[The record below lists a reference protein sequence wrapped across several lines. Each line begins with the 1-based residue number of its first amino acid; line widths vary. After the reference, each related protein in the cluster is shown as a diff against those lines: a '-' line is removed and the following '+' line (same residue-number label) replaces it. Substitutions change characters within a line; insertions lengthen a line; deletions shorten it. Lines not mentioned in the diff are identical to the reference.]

1 LDGLEAVELKLSE
14 VLENN
19 DTKRIDSEY
28 FKKEYLT
35 FIKLLKKI
43 AYLKLEDISNVKG
56 GKRLPLGENFSD
68 EGIFYIRAVPTVS
81 LLICNCPNFEFK
93 KLKR

>member
-43 AYLKLEDISNVKG
+43 AYL
-56 GKRLPLGENFSD
+56 
-68 EGIFYIRAVPTVS
+68 
-81 LLICNCPNFEFK
+81 
-93 KLKR
+93 